1 MSPGNIFDKLASRVS
16 QRPELVDKVGSIYQ
30 FDVDGEQGGS
40 WIVDLKNAPGSVSAG
55 EAATADC
62 VITVSQDDL
71 AGIMDGSVNPQTA
84 FLMGRIKIAGN
95 FMLATKLSA
104 LV

>member
-1 MSPGNIFDKLASRVS
+1 MSPDSIFDKLASRVS
-16 QRPELVDKVGSIYQ
+16 QRPELVDEVAAVYQ
-30 FDVDGEQGGS
+30 FDVGGEQGGS
-40 WIVDLKNAPGSVSAG
+40 WVVDLKNAPGSIRAG
-55 EAATADC
+55 ADADADC
-62 VITVSQDDL
+62 VITVNQDDL

-95 FMLATKLSA
+95 FMLATKLGA

>member
-1 MSPGNIFDKLASRVS
+1 MNPANIFDELASRVS
-16 QRPELVDKVGSIYQ
+16 QRPELIDDIGVVYQ

-40 WIVDLKNAPGSVSAG
+40 WVVDLKNAPGGVRAG
-55 EAATADC
+55 AAADADC

-71 AGIMDGSVNPQTA
+71 AGIIDGSVSPQTA

-95 FMLATKLSA
+95 FMLATKLDA